1 MQFRPYDIIKTKRD
15 GKAHSRDEIKYFING
30 YSRGDI
36 PDYQV
41 SAWLMACFLNGL
53 DEDETFYLT
62 DAMLHSGSVIDLS
75 SIQKPKV
82 DKHSTG
88 GVGDKTSLILAPAVA
103 ACGIAVP
110 MTSGRGLGFSGG
122 TLDKLESIPGFNV
135 NLTEDEFVNVL
146 EEVGYVM
153 SGQTPT
159 LAPADRKLYALR
171 DVTGTVENLSLI
183 TASILSKKI
192 AEGTDS
198 VVMDV
203 KSGSGA
209 FMKTLNESRALSHS
223 LTKTAEKMG
232 KKLTCVVTN
241 MGQPLGRAVGN
252 SIEVLESIECL
263 HGGGPDDVNKLV
275 TLLGAYMLLHAG
287 LAGSVEEGREK
298 VREKLQ
304 NGEAFDRFVHSV
316 KRQGGAVETIENAEG
331 FDMASSEVS
340 VPSKQNGFVRSINTE
355 HIGTASVCIGAGRCK
370 KDDTVDAGAGIIVH
384 KKIGD
389 SVKIGEGL
397 ATLHFNNHD
406 SLEQAVSLVQDAY
419 EIGRQKPEPFQLIHE
434 VIG

>member
-15 GKAHSRDEIKYFING
+15 GKAHSRDEIKYFIDG
-30 YSRGDI
+30 YTRGDI

-62 DAMLHSGSVIDLS
+62 DAMLHSGTVIDLS

-88 GVGDKTSLILAPAVA
+88 GVGDKISLILAPAVA

-122 TLDKLESIPGFNV
+122 TLDKLESIHGFNV

-153 SGQTPT
+153 SGQTAT

-192 AEGTDS
+192 AEGADS

-232 KKLTCVVTN
+232 KRLTCVVTN

-263 HGGGPDDVNKLV
+263 HGRGPDDVNQLV
-275 TLLGAYMLLHAG
+275 TLLGAYMLMHAG
-287 LAGSVEEGREK
+287 FAVSVEEGCEK

-304 NGEAFDRFVHSV
+304 NGEAFDRFVRSV
-316 KRQGGAVETIENAEG
+316 KRQGGAVEMIENAEG
-331 FDMASSEVS
+331 FDLASSEVTVS
-340 VPSKQNGFVRSINTE
+340 SKQDGFVRSINTE
-355 HIGTASVCIGAGRCK
+355 QIGTASVFIGAGRFK
-370 KDDTVDAGAGIIVH
+370 KDDTVDAGAGITVH

-389 SVKIGEGL
+389 TVKIGEGL
-397 ATLHFNNHD
+397 ATLHFNNQD
-406 SLEQAVSLVQDAY
+406 NLEQAVSLVQNAY
-419 EIGRQKPEPFQLIHE
+419 EMGQQKPEPFQLIHE

>member
-15 GKAHSRDEIKYFING
+15 GKAHTRDEIKYFIDG
-30 YSRGDI
+30 YTRGDI

-62 DAMLHSGSVIDLS
+62 DAMLHSGRVIDLS
-75 SIQKPKV
+75 SIQKPKI

-88 GVGDKTSLILAPAVA
+88 GVGDKISLILAPAVA

-153 SGQTPT
+153 SGQTAT

-192 AEGTDS
+192 AEGADS

-209 FMKTLNESRALSHS
+209 FMKTLDESRALSHS
-223 LTKTAEKMG
+223 LTKTAEKIG
-232 KKLTCVVTN
+232 KKLTCVITN

-263 HGGGPDDVNKLV
+263 HGGGPDDVNQLV
-275 TLLGAYMLLHAG
+275 SLLGAYMLIHAG
-287 LAGSVEEGREK
+287 LAKSVDEGREK
-298 VREKLQ
+298 VREKLH

-316 KRQGGAVETIENAEG
+316 KRQGGAVETIKNTEG
-331 FDMASSEVS
+331 FNMASSEAS
-340 VPSKQNGFVRSINTE
+340 VPSKQKGFVCSINTE
-355 HIGTASVCIGAGRCK
+355 HIGTASVCIGAGRFK

-389 SVKIGEGL
+389 SVEMGEGL
-397 ATLHFNNHD
+397 ATLYFNSQD
-406 SLEQAVSLVQDAY
+406 SLEQAVSMVQNAY
-419 EIGRQKPEPFQLIHE
+419 EIGRQKPEPFQLIYE